1 MFLII
6 PTLLHYIANEVICS
20 LGEYAALVAAD
31 VVTLDTGLRLVA
43 RRALLMSTR
52 CQKTTSG
59 MLAIRLQAQ
68 TIRDVISRVRGC
80 SELKIACYNGTK
92 TS

>member
-6 PTLLHYIANEVICS
+6 PTLLHYIANDVICS

-43 RRALLMSTR
+43 RRALFGG
-52 CQKTTSG
+52 K
-59 MLAIRLQAQ
+59 
-68 TIRDVISRVRGC
+68 
-80 SELKIACYNGTK
+80 
-92 TS
+92 